1 MSMDHRTKEAIRYLG
16 YGRHAVDDKTLA
28 LVEEMF
34 GELDRTVRRRIV
46 YRIFELE
53 AAGDDQ
59 VRIGQLDIASRNLA
73 KNMRGCAQ
81 AVMLGATLGIE
92 TDMLM
97 KRYSI
102 TEMSKAVVAQA
113 CAAAMLEE
121 YLDGWQEELREEKR
135 KEGYFLR
142 PRFSPGYGDFN
153 ICHQQ
158 DILRMLDS
166 ARKIGLTM
174 TDAHMLSPSKSVTA
188 VIGMSREDIACH
200 KVGCEACEKTDCE
213 YRRGS

>member
-1 MSMDHRTKEAIRYLG
+1 MSMDHRTKEAVRYLG
-16 YGRHAVDDKTLA
+16 YGTHAVDDKTLA
-28 LVEEMF
+28 LVGEMF
-34 GELDRTVRRRIV
+34 RELDQTVRRRIV

-53 AAGDDQ
+53 SDGDDK

-81 AVMLGATLGIE
+81 AAMLGATLGIE
-92 TDMLM
+92 ADMLM
-97 KRYSI
+97 KRYSVTDI
-102 TEMSKAVVAQA
+102 SKAVVAQA

-121 YLDGWQEELREEKR
+121 YLDDWQEELREQKR
-135 KEGYFLR
+135 EEGYF
-142 PRFSPGYGDFN
+142 D
-153 ICHQQ
+153 IHHQE
-158 DILRMLDS
+158 DMLRMLDS

-200 KVGCEACEKTDCE
+200 RVGCEACGKTDCM
-213 YRRGS
+213 YRRES